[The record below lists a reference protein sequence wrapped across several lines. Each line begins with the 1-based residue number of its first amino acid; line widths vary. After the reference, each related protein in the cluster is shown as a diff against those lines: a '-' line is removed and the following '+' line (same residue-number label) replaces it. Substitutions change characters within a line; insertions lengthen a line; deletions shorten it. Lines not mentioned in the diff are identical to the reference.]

1 MNKSLGI
8 FDSNR
13 LSELVSIYLNPPG
26 EFTLYKNGEVSV
38 NKAAWWRRKLNIRD
52 DSTMDFLSVAQE
64 IADKMM
70 NAKQNLPLVQALCG
84 EAIGIL
90 IDTNDRQEVIKK
102 LYLAHLV
109 DEQLS
114 QKFIFKNNNQQ
125 QGKQQRQLP
134 IVDIQVVEEKRNR
147 PQSVRVFNNR
157 DMNSY
162 ASQQIANALNQADVV
177 IVHE

>member
-8 FDSNR
+8 FDANR

-38 NKAAWWRRKLNIRD
+38 NKAVWWRRKLNIRD

-64 IADKMM
+64 VADKMM
-70 NAKQNLPLVQALCG
+70 NAKQNLPLVQVLCS
-84 EAIGIL
+84 EAIGTL

-109 DEQLS
+109 DEQFA
-114 QKFIFKNNNQQ
+114 QKFIFKNGNQQ
-125 QGKQQRQLP
+125 QGKNNRQLP
-134 IVDIQVVEEKRNR
+134 TVDIQVIEERRNR

-157 DMNSY
+157 DMNTY
-162 ASQQIANALNQADVV
+162 RSQQIADALNGAEMV
-177 IVHE
+177 IIHE